1 VPLKLITGPV
11 NSGKADLVLFEVG
24 AAADAGLDPVLVAPT
39 LADADL
45 LRRDLARRGVT
56 HAVRVTSFRGLWE
69 LIARRAGFDPRP
81 LSAFVLQ
88 RIARVVVDETLASG
102 QLALL
107 EASAQSDGFAAALA
121 GLADELGE
129 VRATPAR
136 FAEAMNVWDASP
148 DGRGGYGAEL
158 AILFRAYRERLEAI
172 GGRDESSY
180 VAELLDTLAQD
191 PGRWRKTP
199 VAFYGFDD
207 FELRQVDT
215 IRMLSEAADAPL
227 TVSFPYEQRAA
238 FEGRERIFGQLIELA
253 DGSVTNC
260 EASKQH
266 YFEPSAD
273 ALYSLERAL
282 FELAPVEIDPGQAVE
297 RFEAGGERAEI
308 ELVAARAAALIGAG
322 APPEQIAVA
331 VRDLDQSAPLI
342 EEVFAAAN
350 VAIAI
355 RKRVK
360 IGHTALVRGILA
372 LLSCAL
378 CEDPQSV
385 KSGAL
390 VVALIGWLRTP
401 GASDANYSWQI
412 DRLERERMRGGLTS
426 LAEAELK
433 WLEITGFDANYALES
448 LRSAFAEGEQAGYRR
463 AAELARRVL
472 ASSTGSGEGDAP
484 ILDREQQLN
493 AEALGDL
500 IVAFDELDW
509 LVEKQSAFAPELHRM
524 LKELSDR
531 ELSVGESLAAG
542 AVSVALPLSLRARRV
557 ETLIV
562 ARMQEGLFPQRG
574 AEDPFLDDAARRSIN
589 RAALD
594 AGLSALWPSSPP
606 DRIAAERHLLHALLS
621 RATKLLIY
629 SHHVRT
635 DAGDAANASLF
646 LDDIEDLFEPQ
657 PDLFKRALG
666 QIDWPGDDRR
676 LAPSDYQLALA
687 ALPSLRAPEQP
698 YQLSSPEA
706 IEALS
711 ARGVWSATSLERYLR
726 CRMAWLVN
734 NFLRPRDLE
743 PDADQLAYG
752 GAVHKLLQRLFE
764 RLHKDGTRL
773 TDATL
778 SDALELI
785 DPILAGIEPFFA
797 DPLKEQIQ
805 RRGIKRAVAAYLSEA
820 AVSGSAFTP
829 GDFELSFGMLGE
841 EPADLGDGLVLSGKI
856 DRVDVHGDQAIIIDY
871 KTGSVS
877 KNWPAAKWISEGVIQ
892 NALYALVYGARNPK
906 GDVVGALYQPVRV
919 GKPDDARPRGA
930 LVREADEERSRI
942 VRTDRIDE
950 DQFAELLL
958 EARALAV
965 EAVEAIGRGELQPQD
980 PKKCS
985 YSRDGGCAFPGI
997 CRSKP

>member
-1 VPLKLITGPV
+1 MPLKLITGPV
-11 NSGKADLVLFEVG
+11 NSGKADIVLLEVG

-39 LADADL
+39 LADSDL

-56 HAVRVTSFRGLWE
+56 HAVRVTNFRGLWE
-69 LIARRAGFDPRP
+69 MIARRAGFDPRP
-81 LSAFVLQ
+81 LSPFVLQ
-88 RIARVVVDETLASG
+88 RIARVVVDETLDTG
-102 QLALL
+102 QLSLL
-107 EASAQSDGFAAALA
+107 EAAAHSSGFAAALA

-129 VRATPAR
+129 VRASPAR
-136 FAEAMNVWDASP
+136 FAEVMKAWDSSP

-158 AILFRAYRERLEAI
+158 ATLYRAYRVRLEAI

-180 VAELLDTLAQD
+180 VAELLEMLAQN
-191 PGRWRKTP
+191 PGCWRGAP

-207 FELRQVDT
+207 FELRQIDT
-215 IRMLSEAADAPL
+215 IKMLSEIAAAPT

-238 FEGRERIFGQLIELA
+238 FEGRERIFGQLVELA
-253 DGSVTNC
+253 AGSVTNC

-266 YFEPSAD
+266 YFEQSAD
-273 ALYSLERAL
+273 TLYAFERAL
-282 FELAPVEIDPGQAVE
+282 FELEPAAIDPCDAVE

-322 APPEQIAVA
+322 TPPEQIAVA
-331 VRDLDQSAPLI
+331 VRDLDQSAPLV
-342 EEVFAAAN
+342 EEVFAAAD

-360 IGHTALVRGILA
+360 IGHTALVRGVLA
-372 LLSCAL
+372 LFRCAL
-378 CEDPQSV
+378 CEDPQSA
-385 KSGAL
+385 KSGDL
-390 VVALIGWLRTP
+390 VTALIGWLRTP
-401 GASDANYSWQI
+401 GVGAAKYAWQV
-412 DRLERERMRGGLTS
+412 DRLERERLRGRLAN
-426 LAEAELK
+426 LAEAEAK
-433 WLEITGFDANYALES
+433 WLEITGFDANYALDS
-448 LRSAFAEGEQAGYRR
+448 LRAALAEGPQAGYQR

-472 ASSTGSGEGDAP
+472 AGSTGDGDAP
-484 ILDREQQLN
+484 ILDREQQIN

-500 IVAFDELDW
+500 IVALDELDW
-509 LVEKQSAFAPELHRM
+509 LTDKESAFAPDAERLISELA
-524 LKELSDR
+524 DR
-531 ELSVGESLAAG
+531 ELHVGESLAAG
-542 AVSVALPLSLRARRV
+542 AVSIALPLSLRARRV

-594 AGLSALWPSSPP
+594 AGLSALWPSGPP

-629 SHHVRT
+629 SHHVRS
-635 DAGDAANASLF
+635 DAGELANASLF
-646 LDDIEDLFEPQ
+646 LDDIEDLFVPRPQ
-657 PDLFKRALG
+657 LLRRALG
-666 QIDWPGDDRR
+666 QIDWPEDDHR
-676 LAPSDYQLALA
+676 LAPSEYQLALA
-687 ALPSLRAPEQP
+687 ALPSLRADEQS

-711 ARGVWSATSLERYLR
+711 ARGIWSATSLERYLR
-726 CRMAWLVN
+726 CRMAWLVD
-734 NFLRPRDLE
+734 NFLRPKNLE

-752 GAVHKLLQRLFE
+752 GAVHTVLQKLFE

-773 TDATL
+773 SETTL
-778 SDALELI
+778 SAALGLI
-785 DPILAGIEPFFA
+785 DPILAGLDPFFA

-820 AVSGSAFTP
+820 AAAGSEFTP
-829 GDFELSFGMLGE
+829 DQFELSFGMRDE

-856 DRVDVHGDQAIIIDY
+856 DRVDVQGEQAIIVDY

-877 KNWPAAKWISEGVIQ
+877 KNWPAAKWLSEGVIQ
-892 NALYALVYGARNPK
+892 NALYALVYGSRNPNVE
-906 GDVVGALYQPVRV
+906 VVGALYQPVRV
-919 GKPDDARPRGA
+919 GKPADGRPRGA
-930 LVREADEERSRI
+930 IGREADEHRSDI
-942 VRTDRIDE
+942 VRTDRIGEDE
-950 DQFAELLL
+950 FAELLV

-965 EAVEAIGRGELQPQD
+965 DAVERIGRGELQPQD
-980 PKKCS
+980 PAKCS

-997 CRSKP
+997 CRSRP